1 MKRENNK
8 FNMFNRMD
16 RVIKIKI
23 MFKIKGRQVASGV
36 LVNIFETIGV
46 RLRGL
51 IFPAGSMG

>member
-1 MKRENNK
+1 
-8 FNMFNRMD
+8 MFNRMD
-16 RVIKIKI
+16 GVIKIKI